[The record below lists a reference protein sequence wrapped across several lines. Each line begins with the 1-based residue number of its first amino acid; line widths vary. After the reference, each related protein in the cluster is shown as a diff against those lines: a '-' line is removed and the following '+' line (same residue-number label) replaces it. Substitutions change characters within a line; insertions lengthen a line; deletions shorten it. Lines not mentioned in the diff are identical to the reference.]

1 MSKIP
6 IIAVVGPTASGK
18 SNLAVALAKHYDA
31 EILSFDSMQLYKG
44 MDIATAK
51 PTSDEMQGIPHHM
64 ISAVDNDEAFSVA
77 RYKESADRIIDEIIA
92 RGKRV
97 VMVGGT
103 GLYLDTVMQNIELL
117 QGEDTT
123 EIREQLKA
131 ELAELGPAAM
141 LGKLRE
147 IDPKTAE
154 TLHENNTGRVLRALE
169 VYYSTGHTMSYQ
181 VENSKNTPS
190 RYRPVY
196 IGLNAK
202 NRDFLYNRI
211 NSRVDVMLQTGL
223 LAEVE
228 QFVSSAPGTTA
239 KQAIGLKELAPYA
252 RGEESL
258 DTAVERLKMETRRYA
273 KRQLTWFRR
282 NENVN
287 WLYIDEL
294 QTAEVLLGAAID
306 IVDNSKI
313 FSEE

>member
-51 PTSDEMQGIPHHM
+51 PTADEMQGIPHHM

-77 RYKESADRIIDEIIA
+77 RYKESADRIIDEITA

-202 NRDFLYNRI
+202 DRDFLYNRI

-223 LAEVE
+223 LTEVE
-228 QFVSSAPGTTA
+228 QFVNSAPGTTA

-294 QTAEVLLGAAID
+294 QTAEALLGAAID

>member
-51 PTSDEMQGIPHHM
+51 PTADEMQGIPHHM
-64 ISAVDNDEAFSVA
+64 ISVVDNDEAFSVA
-77 RYKESADRIIDEIIA
+77 RYKESADRIIDEITA

-131 ELAELGPAAM
+131 ELAELGSAAM

-202 NRDFLYNRI
+202 DRDFLYNRI

-223 LAEVE
+223 LTEVE
-228 QFVSSAPGTTA
+228 QFVNSAPGTTA

-287 WLYIDEL
+287 WLYI
-294 QTAEVLLGAAID
+294 EVISPARRCGRG
-306 IVDNSKI
+306 
-313 FSEE
+313 

>member
-51 PTSDEMQGIPHHM
+51 PTVDEMQGIPHHM

-77 RYKESADRIIDEIIA
+77 RYKESADRIIDEITA

-228 QFVSSAPGTTA
+228 QFVNSAPGTTA

-294 QTAEVLLGAAID
+294 QTAEALLGAAID

>member
-1 MSKIP
+1 MRKIP

-51 PTSDEMQGIPHHM
+51 PTTAEMQGVPHHM

-77 RYKESADRIIDEIIA
+77 RYKESADKIIDEIVA
-92 RGKRV
+92 RDKCV

-117 QGEDTT
+117 QGEDTS

-131 ELAELGPAAM
+131 ELAEIGPAAM
-141 LGKLRE
+141 LEKLRQ
-147 IDPKTAE
+147 IDPRTAE

-202 NRDFLYNRI
+202 DRDFIYSRI
-211 NSRVDVMLQTGL
+211 NTRVDLMLQTGL
-223 LAEVE
+223 LSEVE
-228 QFVSSAPGTTA
+228 EFVNSAPGTTA

-258 DTAVERLKMETRRYA
+258 TSCVERLKMETRRYA

-282 NENVN
+282 NKDVN

-294 QTAEVLLGAAID
+294 QSAEDLLRAAIQ

>member
-51 PTSDEMQGIPHHM
+51 PTVDEMQGIPHHM

-77 RYKESADRIIDEIIA
+77 RYKESADRIIDEITA

-103 GLYLDTVMQNIELL
+103 GLYLDMVMQNIELL

-123 EIREQLKA
+123 VIRGKLKA

-141 LGKLRE
+141 LEKLRE
-147 IDPKTAE
+147 IDQKTAE

-223 LAEVE
+223 LTEVE
-228 QFVSSAPGTTA
+228 QFVNSAPGTTA

-294 QTAEVLLGAAID
+294 QTAEALLGAAID

>member
-6 IIAVVGPTASGK
+6 VIAVVGPTASGK

-51 PTSDEMQGIPHHM
+51 PTEDEMQGIPHHM
-64 ISAVDNDEAFSVA
+64 ISAVENNEAFSVA
-77 RYKESADRIIDEIIA
+77 RYKESADRIIDEILG

-117 QGEDTT
+117 QGEDTS
-123 EIREQLKA
+123 EIRKQLKA
-131 ELAELGPAAM
+131 ELEQAGPAAM
-141 LGKLRE
+141 LEKLRA

-202 NRDFLYNRI
+202 ERDFLYNRI
-211 NSRVDVMLQTGL
+211 NARVDIMLETGL
-223 LAEVE
+223 LKEVE
-228 QFVSSAPGTTA
+228 EFVNSAPGATA

-252 RGEESL
+252 RNEESL
-258 DTAVERLKMETRRYA
+258 ETCVERLKMETRRYA

-282 NENVN
+282 NEDVH

-294 QTAEVLLGAAID
+294 QDTAAQKDAAVEI
-306 IVDNSKI
+306 IDNSKI

>member
-1 MSKIP
+1 MRKIP
-6 IIAVVGPTASGK
+6 VVAVVGPTASGK

-51 PTSDEMQGIPHHM
+51 PTADEMQGIPHHM
-64 ISAVDNDEAFSVA
+64 ISAVENDEVFSVA
-77 RYKESADRIIDEIIA
+77 RYKECADRIIDEIID

-103 GLYLDTVMQNIELL
+103 GLYLDTVLQNIELL
-117 QGEDTT
+117 QGDDTA
-123 EIREQLKA
+123 EIRERLKT
-131 ELAELGPAAM
+131 ELAESGPAAM
-141 LGKLRE
+141 LQKLRS

-181 VENSKNTPS
+181 VENSKKTPS

-196 IGLNAK
+196 IGLSAK
-202 NRDFLYNRI
+202 DRDFLYNRI
-211 NSRVDVMLQTGL
+211 NTRVDLMLQTGL
-223 LAEVE
+223 LTEVE
-228 QFVSSAPGTTA
+228 EFVNSAPGATA

-258 DTAVERLKMETRRYA
+258 DSCVERLKMETRRYA

-282 NENVN
+282 NEDVH

-294 QTAEVLLGAAID
+294 QDTAAQKDAAVEI
-306 IVDNSKI
+306 IDNSKI

>member
-51 PTSDEMQGIPHHM
+51 PTADEMQGIPHHM
-64 ISAVDNDEAFSVA
+64 ISVVDNDEAFSVA
-77 RYKESADRIIDEIIA
+77 RYKESADRIIDEITA

-131 ELAELGPAAM
+131 ELAELGSAAM

-202 NRDFLYNRI
+202 DRDFLYNRI

-223 LAEVE
+223 LTEVE
-228 QFVSSAPGTTA
+228 QFVNSAPGTTA

-294 QTAEVLLGAAID
+294 QTAEALLGAAID

>member
-51 PTSDEMQGIPHHM
+51 PTADEMQGIPHHM

-77 RYKESADRIIDEIIA
+77 RYKESADRIIDEITA

-131 ELAELGPAAM
+131 ELAELGSAAM

-202 NRDFLYNRI
+202 DRDFLYNRI

-223 LAEVE
+223 LTEVE
-228 QFVSSAPGTTA
+228 QFVNSAPGTTA

-252 RGEESL
+252 RGEEPL

-294 QTAEVLLGAAID
+294 QTAEALLGAAID

>member
-51 PTSDEMQGIPHHM
+51 PTADEMQGIPHHM
-64 ISAVDNDEAFSVA
+64 ISAVDNDEAFSVV

-141 LGKLRE
+141 LEKLRE

-190 RYRPVY
+190 RYHPVY
-196 IGLNAK
+196 IGLSAK
-202 NRDFLYNRI
+202 DRDFLYNRI

-223 LAEVE
+223 LTEVE
-228 QFVSSAPGTTA
+228 QFVNSAPGTTA

-282 NENVN
+282 NEDVN

-294 QTAEVLLGAAID
+294 QTAEALLDAAID